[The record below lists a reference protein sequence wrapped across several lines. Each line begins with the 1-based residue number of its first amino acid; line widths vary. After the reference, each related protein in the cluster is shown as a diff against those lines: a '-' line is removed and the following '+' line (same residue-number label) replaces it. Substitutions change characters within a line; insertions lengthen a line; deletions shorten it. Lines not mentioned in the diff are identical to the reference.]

1 MGVFFGALPAAL
13 ITIFPLHVRFSGIS
27 LAHNMSMAI
36 FGGITPLIAAFLLE
50 KTNNLNTPAF
60 LLMSAA
66 LLLLIGVV
74 KLRVDKRSEDVFLF
88 DRELKYERNS

>member
-1 MGVFFGALPAAL
+1 
-13 ITIFPLHVRFSGIS
+13 
-27 LAHNMSMAI
+27 MSMAI